1 MKYFGR
7 AWQFT
12 STVITDGCDGR
23 IKHLEHV
30 QLCMTVQ
37 YPKRGMVE
45 VDLLSPESKYVLQQV

>member
-12 STVITDGCDGR
+12 SQVITDGCDGR

-37 YPKRGMVE
+37 YPQRGMVE
-45 VDLLSPESKYVLQQV
+45 VDLLSPHSKYVL